1 MEDNSNIRITR
12 SARAS
17 RDARAHNMN
26 IPSTPSSTNNTT
38 PNNLN
43 NGRPS
48 RIITLSTR
56 TARANSARQ
65 AQANSVREAQA
76 NNAPVADTATS
87 TANPLRETR
96 TSRARAAAAAA
107 AGSTVPSTPAGPP
120 CSSSSCGRQ
129 RSIDEYSRDPPAQ
142 ARQTNSYC

>member
-1 MEDNSNIRITR
+1 MAGAKRKVEASQGATPAGAGATSTGSMTPSADPPMEDNSNIRITR

-56 TARANSARQ
+56 TARANSAR
-65 AQANSVREAQA
+65 
-76 NNAPVADTATS
+76 
-87 TANPLRETR
+87 
-96 TSRARAAAAAA
+96 
-107 AGSTVPSTPAGPP
+107 
-120 CSSSSCGRQ
+120 
-129 RSIDEYSRDPPAQ
+129 
-142 ARQTNSYC
+142 